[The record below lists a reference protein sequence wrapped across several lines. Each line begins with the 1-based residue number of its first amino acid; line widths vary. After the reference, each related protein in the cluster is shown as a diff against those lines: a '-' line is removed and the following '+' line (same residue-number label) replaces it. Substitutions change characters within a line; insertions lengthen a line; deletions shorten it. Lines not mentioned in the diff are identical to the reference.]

1 MPGRGKLNFVPI
13 LAALKKIGYQGL
25 TEIFMHT
32 TPRGIS
38 ILESTVAVTQ
48 EINRAR
54 GYLT

>member
-25 TEIFMHT
+25 TEIFMDT

-48 EINRAR
+48 EINRTR